1 MTRWIGFDMDEC
13 IGSVMPLYSFVSII
27 PKITNDD
34 NVTIALMQTLFHSE
48 LENRTWLIRPALL
61 ESLELVHRA
70 YVKKQIYGAFI
81 LSNNGSKELVNFVA
95 SFLNFCMWKL
105 YDNKGPH
112 SLIFKMT
119 ACANTPAR
127 KPYDLEKNFR
137 VVQLCLAAE
146 GLPLCSSEND
156 LLFFDDL
163 LFPMNDE
170 IKYYVQVPAYL
181 FQTEVNEFLNA
192 LQPMKK
198 YFSESE
204 WHSMVQYNRELNK
217 RDFQRPHN
225 TYKPYRQ
232 SLDEIMRDRMIFSN
246 AIETFVT
253 KEKQGRKNRLYL

>member
-13 IGSVMPLYSFVSII
+13 IGSVMPLYSFVTFI

-34 NVTIALMQTLFHSE
+34 NVIIALMQTLFDSE
-48 LENRTWLIRPALL
+48 LENKTWLVRPALL

-105 YDNKGPH
+105 YDDKGPN

-119 ACANTPAR
+119 VCSNTPAR
-127 KPYDLEKNFR
+127 KPYRLEKNFT
-137 VVQLCLAAE
+137 VVQQCLAAE
-146 GLPLCSSEND
+146 GLPTCSSTND

-181 FQTEVNEFLNA
+181 FQTEINAFINA
-192 LQPMKK
+192 LQPMRRF
-198 YFSESE
+198 FSESD
-204 WHSMVQYNRELNK
+204 WHTLVRYNRELNR
-217 RDFQRPHN
+217 RDFQRADN

-246 AIETFVT
+246 AIELFVSNERNT
-253 KEKQGRKNRLYL
+253 RKNRLYQ